1 MLVKGI
7 RYARKC
13 SECGRGMN
21 EGYVIGGGCEHYC
34 SDLCLYKHVT
44 HEEFL
49 ELYDGGDGDAY
60 YTEWEDQNDW
70 DDDEGKHEMTWTID
84 GCVSVQNLDIVRSGN
99 RIAMIDCENEA
110 LSDSDIMANARLIAA
125 APDLLAALIE
135 LQQMV
140 EAGENNEGTHEIVRN
155 AINKAKGN

>member
-34 SDLCLYKHVT
+34 SNYCLHKHVT

-49 ELYDGGDGDAY
+49 ELYDDGDGDSY

-70 DDDEGKHEMTWTID
+70 DDDD
-84 GCVSVQNLDIVRSGN
+84 G
-99 RIAMIDCENEA
+99 EEEA
-110 LSDSDIMANARLIAA
+110 LRVAITRDYQMVRDA
-125 APDLLAALIE
+125 APDLLAALE
-135 LQQMV
+135 GAYKHFLQHMERDWFDDDDQDVMQQMFD
-140 EAGENNEGTHEIVRN
+140 
-155 AINKAKGN
+155 AINKAKGQSND

>member
-1 MLVKGI
+1 
-7 RYARKC
+7 
-13 SECGRGMN
+13 MN
-21 EGYVIGGGCEHYC
+21 EGYVIGGGSEHYC
-34 SDLCLYKHVT
+34 SNYCLHKHVT

-49 ELYDGGDGDAY
+49 ELYDDGEGDSY

-70 DDDEGKHEMTWTID
+70 DDDD
-84 GCVSVQNLDIVRSGN
+84 G
-99 RIAMIDCENEA
+99 EEEA
-110 LSDSDIMANARLIAA
+110 LRVAITRDYQMVRDA

-155 AINKAKGN
+155 AINKAKGQANDR

>member
-34 SDLCLYKHVT
+34 SNYCLHKHVT

-49 ELYDGGDGDAY
+49 ELYDDGDGDSY

-70 DDDEGKHEMTWTID
+70 DDDD
-84 GCVSVQNLDIVRSGN
+84 G
-99 RIAMIDCENEA
+99 EEEA
-110 LSDSDIMANARLIAA
+110 LRVAITRDYQMVRDA
-125 APDLLAALIE
+125 APDLLAALE
-135 LQQMV
+135 WAV
-140 EAGENNEGTHEIVRN
+140 EAADADQYEQCWYASARA